1 MKKSI
6 NTLCILILTLIV
18 LSCFSTLYSMGYS
31 FGSGLNMGYESCDS
45 KDIPVTVAVSSTNAL
60 QPGMTS
66 EITDVEGN
74 TYRTMWEIGI
84 CFLPQSDYSITIA
97 VIGAVL
103 FLCMFVFGIRIIVM
117 FVRFIININRGA
129 IFDRKNVSR
138 LDKIGIDLLL
148 ISTFAIIQ
156 GILQE
161 IELHNV
167 LPLFKGF
174 TLAAYWSIPW
184 SALIMAFVARLA
196 AQIMRKAIILHEE
209 QSLTV

>member
-6 NTLCILILTLIV
+6 NLLCVLILTLLV
-18 LSCFSTLYSMGYS
+18 FSCLSTLYSMGYS
-31 FGSGLNMGYESCDS
+31 FGSGLRMGYNACESNV
-45 KDIPVTVAVSSTNAL
+45 IPMAVAVKNPI
-60 QPGMTS
+60 QPGIS
-66 EITDVEGN
+66 SQITDANGN
-74 TYRTMWEIGI
+74 TYHTMWESGI
-84 CFLPQSDYSITIA
+84 CFLPESGHSLAIA
-97 VIGAVL
+97 IAGSLL
-103 FLCMFVFGIRIIVM
+103 FIAMFIFGIRIIVM
-117 FVRFIININRGA
+117 FVKFIININRGA

-148 ISTFAIIQ
+148 ISLCSIIQ

-167 LPLFKGF
+167 LPVFEGF
-174 TLAAYWSIPW
+174 TLVALWSIPW
-184 SALIMAFVARLA
+184 SAMIMAFVARLA